1 MCKITYSAFDL
12 WLLEYAV
19 SRPSLR
25 MEDDPLGGNPPVPP
39 VPEPEL
45 EPRRR
50 KKVVCEACEC
60 TLAMDG
66 GVITVSKKWK
76 DLRDAERTIADL
88 QGRLD
93 TKTQEVED
101 LKAAAQKPPNGT
113 SDDSPPAPKKHVAKS
128 IFG

>member
-1 MCKITYSAFDL
+1 MADI
-12 WLLEYAV
+12 
-19 SRPSLR
+19 
-25 MEDDPLGGNPPVPP
+25 DPLNPPAPP
-39 VPEPEL
+39 NNPPLEPEPERK
-45 EPRRR
+45 RR
-50 KKVVCEACEC
+50 KVVCEACEC

-101 LKAAAQKPPNGT
+101 LKAAGHKPPNGS
-113 SDDSPPAPKKHVAKS
+113 SDDPSPAPPKKHTAKPL
-128 IFG
+128 FGGS